1 MSYRS
6 PSYFADRCRQRAGFT
21 LAELLVVVAIVAV
34 LVAIAVPVFTSALG
48 STEEATCDA
57 NRRSVKSMYTNA
69 WLLNQ
74 DQNQQELFGNCVAKL
89 NEQNGNDNPG
99 VNELCPNKGDYSA
112 TFDSNGAAFVKC
124 SVHGLSDEDKVNGWI
139 ASNAWSG
146 KTDSDSREKFAK
158 ANNLTEWPKIAG
170 TDGKPV
176 YLSFKSYGNSSD
188 TAYLF
193 AGKSQS
199 VSDGNPWRAN
209 YICDT
214 TGEIFGTPGQWY
226 QLPKEMNLG
235 TSPDKTGAALRNK
248 LSETFGSDYANT
260 LQKVVLEAGKFTAA

>member
-89 NEQNGNDNPG
+89 NEQNNG
-99 VNELCPNKGDYSA
+99 VLCPNKGEYSA
-112 TFDSNGAAFVKC
+112 TFMSSGAAIVKC
-124 SVHGLSDEDKVNGWI
+124 SVHGLSMDEEIGGWLATYSGSYSSDEGARKQYAADKGLDSWPPVG
-139 ASNAWSG
+139 G
-146 KTDSDSREKFAK
+146 LDKKTY
-158 ANNLTEWPKIAG
+158 
-170 TDGKPV
+170 
-176 YLSFKSYGNSSD
+176 YLQFKSYNNS
-188 TAYLF
+188 AANAFLY
-193 AGKSQS
+193 AGPASTIENS
-199 VSDGNPWRAN
+199 NSWRAK
-209 YICDT
+209 YICDNN
-214 TGEIFGTPGQWY
+214 GLYGTPGQWY
-226 QLPKEMNLG
+226 ELPNVEGISMYG
-235 TSPDKTGAALRNK
+235 TGAEDK
-248 LSETFGSDYANT
+248 LIKLFETGKPVT
-260 LQKVVLEAGKFTAA
+260 LVGDKFTAA